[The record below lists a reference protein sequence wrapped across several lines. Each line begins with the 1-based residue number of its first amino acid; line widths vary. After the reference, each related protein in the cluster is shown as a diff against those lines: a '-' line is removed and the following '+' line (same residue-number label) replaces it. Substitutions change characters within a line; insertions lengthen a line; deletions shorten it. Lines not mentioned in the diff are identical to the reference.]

1 MKRRRAIWGVLVVVA
16 VGLAAAM
23 AMAVPRLPEKS
34 SGTPTARVVR
44 GALKLNVH
52 ATGELRAGRTVT
64 LVTPPVGGMLRIVH
78 MVPTGMSVKSGD
90 VLMEFDPADQ
100 QYALEQARTD
110 LAEAEQEIVKMKADR
125 EVQLAQDAVELLTAR
140 FDVRR
145 AELDT
150 LANEFV
156 AAIDAQKN
164 VLSYEEAKRRLA
176 QLEEDVKSRSET
188 SSASLQVVQEKLNKA
203 RMAMQR
209 AQQVIQ
215 SLVLK
220 APADGIVSAKEN
232 RDASGG
238 MFFWGMVLPEYRQG
252 DSVWPGR
259 PVIDLI
265 ENGKMEL
272 RAKIDES
279 DRTNLVEGQ
288 VADVSVDAL
297 PGRTFKARVGALSG
311 LATRGS
317 FFEPTAS
324 VSRLFDVIFQFD
336 TQEPSLKAGASARV
350 FIEGREVPNV
360 LHVPRQAV
368 FAKAGKNH
376 VFVKVGDRFE
386 PRDVKV
392 VQRTESRIAI
402 EGVDEGIEIALV
414 DPTAVKGP
422 APAASTS
429 PLPAGAK

>member
-1 MKRRRAIWGVLVVVA
+1 
-16 VGLAAAM
+16 
-23 AMAVPRLPEKS
+23 
-34 SGTPTARVVR
+34 
-44 GALKLNVH
+44 LKLNVH

-64 LVTPPVGGMLRIVH
+64 MVTPPVGGMLRIIH
-78 MVPTGMSVKSGD
+78 LVPTGVSVKTGD
-90 VLMEFDPADQ
+90 VVMEFDPADQ
-100 QYALEQARTD
+100 QYALEQARTE

-156 AAIDAQKN
+156 SPIDAQKN
-164 VLSYEEAKRRLA
+164 VLSFEEAKRRLA
-176 QLEEDVKSRSET
+176 QLEEDIKSRSET
-188 SSASLQVVQEKLNKA
+188 TTASLQVVQEKHNKA

-209 AQQVIQ
+209 AQQVID
-215 SLVLK
+215 SLVMK
-220 APADGIVSAKEN
+220 ASIDGIVSAKEN

-259 PVIDLI
+259 PVVDLI
-265 ENGKMEL
+265 ESGKMEL

-288 VADVSVDAL
+288 VAEVSVDAL
-297 PGRTFKARVGALSG
+297 PGRKFKAKVGALSG
-311 LATRGS
+311 LASRGNW
-317 FFEPTAS
+317 FEPTAS
-324 VSRLFDVIFQFD
+324 ISRLFDVIFQFETLD
-336 TQEPSLKAGASARV
+336 PQLRAGASAHV
-350 FIEGREVPNV
+350 FIEGKEVANV
-360 LHVPRQAV
+360 LHVPRQSV
-368 FAKAGKNH
+368 FEKNGKNH
-376 VFVKVGDRFE
+376 LFVKVGDRFE

-402 EGVDEGIEIALV
+402 EGVDEGVEIALV
-414 DPTAVKGP
+414 DPTATSKP
-422 APAASTS
+422 SPAASAS